1 MPIGRPPIPVKLSEK
16 EEEELESMTRSLKLA
31 HGLVRPAPIIPA
43 CAKGEPQVEIGKGLG
58 LSKMTF
64 SKWGHRFHHQG
75 MAGLREEQRPGRSH
89 SHDEQ
94 GVAEVLNRALQ
105 SPPAHGPHWSVG
117 SLSRPSGISK
127 STVHRWFLQL
137 FKLRPLM
144 ATAISRF
151 PTTPSLWRS

>member
-94 GVAEVLNRALQ
+94 GVGRGAQQSIAESA
-105 SPPAHGPHWSVG
+105 SPWPPLECRQPVPAQRHFQVHCPSVV
-117 SLSRPSGISK
+117 SS
-127 STVHRWFLQL
+127 VV
-137 FKLRPLM
+137 
-144 ATAISRF
+144 
-151 PTTPSLWRS
+151 

>member
-1 MPIGRPPIPVKLSEK
+1 MPIGRPPIPVKLS

-105 SPPAHGPHWSVG
+105 SPPAHGPIGVSAACPG
-117 SLSRPSGISK
+117 PAAFPSPLSIGGFFSCLSCGP
-127 STVHRWFLQL
+127 
-137 FKLRPLM
+137 
-144 ATAISRF
+144 
-151 PTTPSLWRS
+151 